1 VSSPLIV
8 PPSYTYLEGSGRPGD
23 AQRGLCEDE
32 ISLRHDDRLAE
43 ALKLGRGVAEHA
55 QGGGQPARVRYQVKQ
70 EEEVLALP
78 LHQVLLLEG
87 VQGLDHAEV
96 GVKLDG

>member
-1 VSSPLIV
+1 
-8 PPSYTYLEGSGRPGD
+8 
-23 AQRGLCEDE
+23 
-32 ISLRHDDRLAE
+32 
-43 ALKLGRGVAEHA
+43 
-55 QGGGQPARVRYQVKQ
+55 VRYQVKQ

-96 GVKLDG
+96 GAKLDG

>member
-1 VSSPLIV
+1 
-8 PPSYTYLEGSGRPGD
+8 
-23 AQRGLCEDE
+23 
-32 ISLRHDDRLAE
+32 
-43 ALKLGRGVAEHA
+43 
-55 QGGGQPARVRYQVKQ
+55 VRYQVKQ

-87 VQGLDHAEV
+87 VQGFDHAAV